1 MNDRRA
7 ICQTLSNG
15 FNRIIGAVTVANS
28 EQMKVVGSFFTSSRT
43 KKLGRTDSL
52 SVSILWESCENFF
65 LQYY

>member
-1 MNDRRA
+1 MTVGQYVKNSVMVL
-7 ICQTLSNG
+7 T
-15 FNRIIGAVTVANS
+15 RIIVAVTVANS

-52 SVSILWESCENFF
+52 SVSILWESRENFF